1 LGEIN
6 AHREL
11 LESSVREEIQD
22 EITRQSD
29 ISYAELEMFFRLE
42 DELSGIIDIIK
53 PEEVL
58 AED

>member
-1 LGEIN
+1 MGEIN

-22 EITRQSD
+22 EIKRQSD
-29 ISYAELEMFFRLE
+29 ISYPELEMFFRLE
-42 DELSGIIDIIK
+42 DELSDIIDIIK

-58 AED
+58 AEE